1 MIVNGDDYKE
11 FVLDNGLQ
19 VGIKLTPA
27 LTSYG
32 YLSIHS
38 GTVHEEPGEEGLAHF
53 LEHCL
58 IGGGTRKFSPDLTRA
73 ITSRFDWYNAQTA
86 FEETRII
93 VDILT
98 EDIPLF
104 LDYAAE
110 VAFNP
115 TLDQKIVDQ
124 ERQRVLR
131 EIADNKSSPEFVAMR
146 EYRNKVFG
154 SHPVN
159 RYGLGSEDIVRNTT
173 REDLEKIHKRRFGAS
188 NMKLILV
195 GAMPDDIETLVHENF
210 ANKPTGEKKE
220 PNIYPKLESLEETFV
235 LERSAPELLN
245 RDSPKEST
253 AIMLIA
259 AHAPSYEDEDYRKVQ
274 LLSTVLGEGANSR
287 LFRELS
293 MQRGLVY
300 SVSADYDGSNN
311 AGLISINGK
320 IAANKTDEAREAIFN
335 VFKDLRERKISE
347 TELAQ
352 IRKRARY
359 QVAKS
364 FESNSGIAGAIW
376 KRWIWDIT
384 PESYLAELDAITV
397 NDIREMANKYLAE
410 DATYGI
416 LIRNPLKKDK

>member
-159 RYGLGSEDIVRNTT
+159 RYGLGSE
-173 REDLEKIHKRRFGAS
+173 
-188 NMKLILV
+188 
-195 GAMPDDIETLVHENF
+195 
-210 ANKPTGEKKE
+210 
-220 PNIYPKLESLEETFV
+220 
-235 LERSAPELLN
+235 
-245 RDSPKEST
+245 
-253 AIMLIA
+253 
-259 AHAPSYEDEDYRKVQ
+259 
-274 LLSTVLGEGANSR
+274 
-287 LFRELS
+287 
-293 MQRGLVY
+293 
-300 SVSADYDGSNN
+300 
-311 AGLISINGK
+311 
-320 IAANKTDEAREAIFN
+320 
-335 VFKDLRERKISE
+335 
-347 TELAQ
+347 
-352 IRKRARY
+352 
-359 QVAKS
+359 
-364 FESNSGIAGAIW
+364 
-376 KRWIWDIT
+376 
-384 PESYLAELDAITV
+384 
-397 NDIREMANKYLAE
+397 
-410 DATYGI
+410 
-416 LIRNPLKKDK
+416 